1 MESHNR
7 HRLARRLINSPTFIL
22 GILILTCLL
31 VAAVLG
37 PLLLPFEDE
46 VSFSKRLSPPSYQ
59 HPFGCDLYG
68 RDVLSACFLGART
81 SLMVSF
87 ITVLITSFLG
97 STLGLLA
104 AYFRGLIDRFI
115 SVCLDIVMAFP
126 GILLTMTIASI
137 LKPSFLTL
145 IISISL
151 TGWTGF
157 ARIAR
162 AQVLSLRELEYVTA
176 NIALGASSLRTM
188 INHILP
194 NIIPPIVIAA
204 SFSLSSVI
212 LIEASLSF
220 LGLGVLG
227 QNPSWGSLLNQGRSV
242 LTEAPHLSVI
252 PGLLIMFLVLAFN
265 FIGDAL
271 RDALD
276 PKEI

>member
-1 MESHNR
+1 MKSKQFTS
-7 HRLARRLINSPTFIL
+7 LYRRLFSSPTFIL
-22 GILILTCLL
+22 GSLLLTGLIV
-31 VAAVLG
+31 VALIG
-37 PLLLPFEDE
+37 PIILPFEDD
-46 VSFSKRLSPPSYQ
+46 VSLPLRLAPPSFE

-68 RDVLSACFLGART
+68 RDVLRACFIGARI
-81 SLMVSF
+81 SLIVSF
-87 ITVLITSFLG
+87 VTVMITSSLG
-97 STLGLLA
+97 TIIGLLA
-104 AYFRGLIDRFI
+104 AYFRGFFDK
-115 SVCLDIVMAFP
+115 CLSMIIDIVMAFP

-137 LKPSFLTL
+137 LTPSILTM

-157 ARIAR
+157 ARIVR
-162 AQVLSLRELEYVTA
+162 AQVLSLREREYITA
-176 NIALGASSLRTM
+176 NIALGATSIRT
-188 INHILP
+188 IAKHILP

-227 QNPSWGSLLNQGRSV
+227 QSPSWGSLLNQGRTV

-252 PGLLIMFLVLAFN
+252 PGLLIMLLVLSFN
-265 FIGDAL
+265 YIGDAL

-276 PKEI
+276 PKEL

>member
-1 MESHNR
+1 MENHKR
-7 HRLARRLINSPTFIL
+7 HRLTQKLLSSPIFL
-22 GILILTCLL
+22 VGFLILVTML
-31 VAAVLG
+31 VVAVVG
-37 PLLLPFEDE
+37 PLMFPFEDE
-46 VSFSKRLSPPSYQ
+46 VSFSLRLAPPSIK

-68 RDVLSACFLGART
+68 RDVLRASFVGART
-81 SLMVSF
+81 SLLVSF
-87 ITVLITSFLG
+87 CTVIVTSTLG
-97 STLGLLA
+97 SILGLLA
-104 AYFRGLIDRFI
+104 AYFRGFVDRFL

-137 LKPSFLTL
+137 LKPSIFT
-145 IISISL
+145 IIASISL

-157 ARIAR
+157 ARIVR
-162 AQVLSLRELEYVTA
+162 AQVLSLRELEYVSA
-176 NIALGASSLRTM
+176 NIALGASSMRTM
-188 INHILP
+188 LKHILP
-194 NIIPPIVIAA
+194 NIIPPIVITA

-252 PGLLIMFLVLAFN
+252 PGLLIMLVVLAFN

-276 PKEI
+276 PKEL